1 MNKIN
6 LATDFQELTCEQAAA
21 VKGGAAVDLFQDAN
35 FTRPLL
41 STDSSIAN
49 VGPDANDQTTSARI
63 NDGTWLLC
71 ADSNFRNCFL
81 AGPGSYDNLQ
91 FNIGLPNDSLTSLQ
105 RV

>member
-71 ADSNFRNCFL
+71 VDDNFRGCFL

-105 RV
+105 RL